1 MEHRSGREWRIMVEN
16 RLNGVVVLMA
26 DDDID
31 DVMLVR
37 DALRDCRC
45 EVDFRH
51 VEDGEE
57 ALDYLSRRGRYRE
70 SELAPRPS
78 LILLDLNMPKKDG
91 LQTLRE
97 IRSNPALRT
106 IPVVVL
112 TTSRDRDLMLRIYRL
127 GGSAFITKP
136 TVYKD
141 MINVMERLCAY
152 WFRTVTLPDSAEGR
166 PPPPEVH
173 ADRAGGLPSG

>member
-1 MEHRSGREWRIMVEN
+1 MIMTEN
-16 RLNGVVVLMA
+16 ARNPFVVLMA

-37 DALRDCRC
+37 DALKDCRC
-45 EVDFRH
+45 EADFRY
-51 VEDGEE
+51 VEDGDE
-57 ALDYLSRRGRYRE
+57 AMDYLMGRGRYQNPDL
-70 SELAPRPS
+70 SPRPS

-91 LQTLRE
+91 MQTLQE
-97 IRSNPALRT
+97 IRNSPEIRT

-136 TVYKD
+136 AVYKD
-141 MINVMERLCAY
+141 MIKTVERLCEY
-152 WFRTVTLPDSAEGR
+152 WVKTVSLPDHSQTEIQYRKPVSRESGR
-166 PPPPEVH
+166 
-173 ADRAGGLPSG
+173 SGTAMPGFGDPQS